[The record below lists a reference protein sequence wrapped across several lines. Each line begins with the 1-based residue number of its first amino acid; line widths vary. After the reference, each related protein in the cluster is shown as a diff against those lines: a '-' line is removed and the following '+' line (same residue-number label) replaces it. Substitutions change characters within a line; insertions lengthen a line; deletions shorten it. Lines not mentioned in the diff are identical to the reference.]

1 MAYRSTLFRSLRLA
15 CILTNSIS
23 FTAASAYPAR
33 DFRRSVFSRDSLTC
47 PSGFPNSCQTVDP
60 NLPGNFCCNAN
71 LHCISADSSSTA
83 ICCPTGSNC
92 EQIEPIDCD
101 VSLQDPS
108 KNETSPVFT
117 TKLNSPLQSC
127 GNKCCPNGYT
137 CDSTSDVCNIIIST
151 SSLAPNFN
159 QTQPSSTSAAPSGTS
174 TTSAPSSTVSG
185 IDSTTPQ
192 PSNVCEKFPGGAIAA
207 GFFPG
212 MVAGVLL
219 MIFSIAILG
228 YRSPQTRPN
237 SNSSSLRKPFGTF
250 RSKDGAIVG
259 VSDPIPLQISH
270 TRTDFLRRSATRA
283 KSLFTSRENSPL
295 PPAHTYPATG
305 GNWKMP
311 TPPDDETYISHVSGN
326 RMPPVTPER
335 QKHYDLH
342 NQPSTESIRVYSP
355 APGAPPQSA
364 ITPSSTGTTLHPS
377 SSTTTTPYSRPNVP
391 LFGSPFKSPPSTSTA
406 VPQPQPYHLPSG
418 PKPPPRSRPNQ
429 PQHSPRASP
438 ESTLNDTLLTPARYN
453 NGRSPYQEPPIQPP
467 PLRKQQN
474 PTRDEERGRSRVNE
488 DKSRPTT
495 TFTEMLKDID
505 FPDPETT
512 TAAASSQTRSRPA
525 VPQVPKMWQDGG
537 RGR

>member
-1 MAYRSTLFRSLRLA
+1 MASRSLRIA
-15 CILTNSIS
+15 CLLTSSMS
-23 FTAASAYPAR
+23 FTAASAYPSR
-33 DFRRSVFSRDSLTC
+33 DLGRNIFSRDSLTC
-47 PSGFPNSCQTVDP
+47 PKGFPNSCQAVDP

-117 TKLNSPLQSC
+117 TKLNSPLQTC

-137 CDSTSDVCNIIIST
+137 CDSTSNVCNIIIST

-159 QTQPSSTSAAPSGTS
+159 QTHPSGTSAAPSGTS
-174 TTSAPSSTVSG
+174 TSSAPSSTVSG

-192 PSNVCEKFPGGAIAA
+192 PSTVCKKFPGGAVAA

-212 MVAGVLL
+212 MIFGGLL
-219 MIFSIAILG
+219 ALLLIVFLG
-228 YRSPQTRPN
+228 HRNPQTRPS

-250 RSKDGAIVG
+250 RSKDGAIAG
-259 VSDPIPLQISH
+259 ISDPIPLQISH
-270 TRTDFLRRSATRA
+270 DRTDFLRRSATRA
-283 KSLFTSRENSPL
+283 KTLFTGRENSPL

-311 TPPDDETYISHVSGN
+311 TPPDDDNTYIPPGSGN

-335 QKHYDLH
+335 QKNSDLH
-342 NQPSTESIRVYSP
+342 YQPSTESIRVYSP
-355 APGAPPQSA
+355 APGGLPQSA
-364 ITPSSTGTTLHPS
+364 VTPSSTGTTLHPS
-377 SSTTTTPYSRPNVP
+377 TTTSPYSRANVP
-391 LFGSPFKSPPSTSTA
+391 QIGSPFKTPPSTSTT

-418 PKPPPRSRPNQ
+418 PKPPPRTRPDHS
-429 PQHSPRASP
+429 QHSPRTSP
-438 ESTLNDTLLTPARYN
+438 ESTLNGTLLTPARYN
-453 NGRSPYQEPPIQPP
+453 NGRSPYQDPQPQ
-467 PLRKQQN
+467 PLQPSRRGQQDS
-474 PTRDEERGRSRVNE
+474 TRDEDRGRSRTNNK

-495 TFTEMLKDID
+495 TFTEMLRDID

-512 TAAASSQTRSRPA
+512 TSSQTRARPA
-525 VPQVPKMWQDGG
+525 VPQVPKMWQDSGS
-537 RGR
+537 RR